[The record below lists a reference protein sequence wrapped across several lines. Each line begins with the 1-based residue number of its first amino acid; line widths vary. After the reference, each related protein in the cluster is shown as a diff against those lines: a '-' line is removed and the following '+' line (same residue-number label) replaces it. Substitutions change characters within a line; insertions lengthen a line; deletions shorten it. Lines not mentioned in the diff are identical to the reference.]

1 MANLLVITSDEICC
15 KSFLNLGLRY
25 KVLSK
30 VTGYSL
36 NSFSTLIINIFLYK
50 GPSDNYVNRRFQ
62 KHKNF
67 SFSVLHFVIHV
78 QSFPVMGGNSY
89 SLWICSE
96 GRMYHCTGCYKICA
110 KKLRC
115 HPGLQFPFECQ
126 NTTSFHMGV
135 SFTEMHELRLTS
147 FVHRISREIVIHD
160 FLRSQFCSLMS
171 NPVLTFLCAWVFGI
185 G

>member
-1 MANLLVITSDEICC
+1 M
-15 KSFLNLGLRY
+15 
-25 KVLSK
+25 
-30 VTGYSL
+30 
-36 NSFSTLIINIFLYK
+36 
-50 GPSDNYVNRRFQ
+50 
-62 KHKNF
+62 
-67 SFSVLHFVIHV
+67 IHV

-126 NTTSFHMGV
+126 NTTPFHMGV

-147 FVHRISREIVIHD
+147 FVHRISREIVIHE
-160 FLRSQFCSLMS
+160 FLRSRFCSLMS
-171 NPVLTFLCAWVFGI
+171 DPMLFLCALVSGI
-185 G
+185 GLISIHLTFKYLKITVFRMLSENSKTMSG